1 MPIFILLIWT
11 HWLML
16 VQPVI
21 MVSRLLSQY
30 CRETIS
36 WNNEL
41 QSRAEGRRFST
52 RIFRIETACAHLEKI
67 YSCQSSMLQIMK
79 IFHLPTLLI
88 ILVSF
93 LFLFSTVWYFWSVS
107 SDWSDASVFCIVDSS
122 WEIWLYVFWV
132 RWSVLI
138 FPCIMVSWSHLP
150 HHCICSLT
158 NTKYHQNPAW
168 GD

>member
-1 MPIFILLIWT
+1 MNYKAGLKEDDYPRGFLGLKLHVHIERKSTAAGHLCCRLWKFCHLPILLI
-11 HWLML
+11 
-16 VQPVI
+16 
-21 MVSRLLSQY
+21 
-30 CRETIS
+30 
-36 WNNEL
+36 N
-41 QSRAEGRRFST
+41 
-52 RIFRIETACAHLEKI
+52 
-67 YSCQSSMLQIMK
+67 
-79 IFHLPTLLI
+79 
-88 ILVSF
+88 LVSF
-93 LFLFSTVWYFWSVS
+93 LFLFSTIWYFWSVS